1 LLHDL
6 VVHRRLDR
14 REVLQEDHPWA
25 VSPYASGL
33 PLARHLVCE
42 SNSRDH
48 RTVPPAPSAFRRA
61 FTSKQERTSSETG
74 ERCGNVRRTIPSQ
87 LRSESGQHR

>member
-25 VSPYASGL
+25 VSP
-33 PLARHLVCE
+33 
-42 SNSRDH
+42 
-48 RTVPPAPSAFRRA
+48 
-61 FTSKQERTSSETG
+61 
-74 ERCGNVRRTIPSQ
+74 
-87 LRSESGQHR
+87 